1 MRRIIVEKIPWLYAC
16 CDSLITAEDIASA
29 SRFQNDRRR
38 TEHLAWRR
46 VVRRELGRNI
56 SIHYNEV
63 GAPVVDTENTYISV
77 AHGAER
83 VAVVISDQRV
93 GIDIESLEREF
104 DRVSSRYMSCEEQ
117 LLSDAEHWAAIVWC
131 SKEAL
136 YKLYGKRGVNLIGD
150 INIVGY
156 NADSQQL
163 RARIEQHTNAIV
175 EVSVIDDIAVT
186 AVAYFDNNIEENK
199 NKE

>member
-1 MRRIIVEKIPWLYAC
+1 
-16 CDSLITAEDIASA
+16 
-29 SRFQNDRRR
+29 
-38 TEHLAWRR
+38 
-46 VVRRELGRNI
+46 
-56 SIHYNEV
+56 
-63 GAPVVDTENTYISV
+63 
-77 AHGAER
+77 
-83 VAVVISDQRV
+83 
-93 GIDIESLEREF
+93 
-104 DRVSSRYMSCEEQ
+104 MSCEEQ

-156 NADSQQL
+156 NADNQQL